1 MQGRWGCPARAEQ
14 VRAAVLTGYGRPLEL
29 KELPDPAPGPGQ
41 VAVDVRACGVCGSDL
56 FLQGGGFGSALP
68 VVPGHEAAGVVSA
81 VGPGVDSVKAGTP
94 AALYYIDHC
103 GECRLCRAGRV
114 NMCLG
119 VRRMGVEFDGGFA
132 ERVVLPARCVI
143 PVEEADDPAAVAV
156 LTDAVATPYHALV
169 RIARVRAGETV
180 AVLGVGGT
188 GSNAVQLAA
197 YLGCRVIA
205 VSRSDAN
212 LELAVRMGADAVIR
226 GGADAV
232 EGIAEAAGPGGPDV
246 IIQTVGSEAVYRQA
260 LDAAGIGCRIA
271 AVGATLDAFSVNPMD
286 LIWRE
291 ASLAGSRGFTP
302 QDIREVVD
310 LHRRGDITTD
320 HLIQHPRPLDQVNE
334 ALDDLRNGAVTRSV
348 ITFGD
353 GWQPT

>member
-1 MQGRWGCPARAEQ
+1 M
-14 VRAAVLTGYGRPLEL
+14 RAAVLTGCGRPLEL
-29 KELPDPAPGPGQ
+29 TEMADPVPGPGQ
-41 VAVDVRACGVCGSDL
+41 VTVDVRACGVCGSDL
-56 FLQGGGFGSALP
+56 FLQGGGFGAELP

-81 VGPGVDSVKAGTP
+81 VGPGVESIEPGTP

-103 GECRLCRAGRV
+103 GGCRPCRAGRV

-119 VRRMGVEFDGGFA
+119 VRRMGVEFNGGFA
-132 ERVVLPARCVI
+132 EKVVLPARCVI
-143 PVEEADDPAAVAV
+143 PVEEKDDPAAVAV

-180 AVLGVGGT
+180 VVMGVGGT

-212 LELAVRMGADAVIR
+212 LELAVRMGADEVVR
-226 GGADAV
+226 GGGGAAA
-232 EGIAEAAGPGGPDV
+232 GITEAAGPGGPDA
-246 IIQTVGSEAVYRQA
+246 IIQTVGSSAVYRQA
-260 LDAAGIGCRIA
+260 FEAAGIGCRVV
-271 AVGATLDAFSVNPMD
+271 AVGAALDPFPVDPMG

-302 QDIREVVD
+302 RDIREVLE
-310 LHRRGDITTD
+310 LHRRGAITTE
-320 HLIQHPRPLDQVNE
+320 HLVQRTRPLNQVNE
-334 ALDDLRNGAVTRSV
+334 ALDDLREGAVPRSV

-353 GWQPT
+353 GW

>member
-1 MQGRWGCPARAEQ
+1 M
-14 VRAAVLTGYGRPLEL
+14 RAAVLTGYGRPLEL
-29 KELPDPAPGPGQ
+29 TETADPIPGPGQ
-41 VAVDVRACGVCGSDL
+41 VTVDVRACGVCGSDL
-56 FLQGGGFGSALP
+56 FLQGGGFGSTLP

-81 VGPGVDSVKAGTP
+81 VGQGVESVEPGTP

-103 GECRLCRAGRV
+103 GECRQCRSGRV
-114 NMCLG
+114 NMCLS

-132 ERVVLPARCVI
+132 EKVVLPARCVI
-143 PVEEADDPAAVAV
+143 PVREDDDPAAVAV

-180 AVLGVGGT
+180 VVMGVGGT

-212 LELAVRMGADAVIR
+212 LELAVRMGADEVVR
-226 GGADAV
+226 GGGGAAA
-232 EGIAEAAGPGGPDV
+232 GITEAAGPGGPDA
-246 IIQTVGSEAVYRQA
+246 IIQTVGSSAVYRQA
-260 LDAAGIGCRIA
+260 FEAAGIGCRIA
-271 AVGATLDAFSVNPMD
+271 AIGAALDPFPVDPMG

-302 QDIREVVD
+302 RDIREVLE
-310 LHRRGDITTD
+310 LHRKGAITTD
-320 HLIQHPRPLDQVNE
+320 HLVKNRRPLNQVNE
-334 ALDDLRNGAVTRSV
+334 ALDDLRKGAVTRSV
-348 ITFGD
+348 ITFGS
-353 GWQPT
+353 GW

>member
-1 MQGRWGCPARAEQ
+1 M
-14 VRAAVLTGYGRPLEL
+14 RAAVLTGYGRPLEL

-41 VAVDVRACGVCGSDL
+41 VAVDIRACGVCGSDL
-56 FLQGGGFGSALP
+56 FLQKGGFGSELP

-132 ERVVLPARCVI
+132 EKAVLPARCVI
-143 PVEEADDPAAVAV
+143 PVREDDDPAAVAV

-180 AVLGVGGT
+180 AVFGVGGT

-212 LELAVRMGADAVIR
+212 LELAARLGADAVVR
-226 GGADAV
+226 GGGGAAA
-232 EGIAEAAGPGGPDV
+232 GIAEAAGPGGPDA
-246 IIQTVGSEAVYRQA
+246 IIQTVGSSDVYRQA
-260 LDAAGIGCRIA
+260 FEAAGIGCRIA
-271 AVGATLDAFSVNPMD
+271 AVGAALDPFPVAPMG

-302 QDIREVVD
+302 RDIREVLD
-310 LHRRGDITTD
+310 LHRKGAITTE
-320 HLIQHPRPLDQVNE
+320 HLLQSARPLEQVNE
-334 ALDDLRNGAVTRSV
+334 ALDDLREGAVTRSV

-353 GWQPT
+353 GWQPTEQGFRGRAERVV